1 MVVDNSRHDWPKLK
15 RRYEA
20 IIDPLINTLV
30 NFLLSIQLV
39 KPKSR
44 ETLVET
50 VEMDKFDF
58 RDGRRYR
65 FKLVVSYSRRK
76 RNNLVTSVFH
86 ASLFANTEYLRS
98 SKTTRCTINLCN
110 SFHVTYVSRI
120 RVIRTRSRST

>member
-15 RRYEA
+15 RRYEV

-50 VEMDKFDF
+50 VEMDRFDF
-58 RDGRRYR
+58 R
-65 FKLVVSYSRRK
+65 
-76 RNNLVTSVFH
+76 
-86 ASLFANTEYLRS
+86 EEE
-98 SKTTRCTINLCN
+98 
-110 SFHVTYVSRI
+110 
-120 RVIRTRSRST
+120 